1 MKSEMQHE
9 QHYIRFAIMVL
20 LSFGSM
26 YAFMYAMVDV
36 FGNVYPNL
44 NQAYMAGLMAAPMV
58 VFELV
63 LMGSMYPNKRLNIGI
78 IAVSVIVLALF
89 WVAVREQTAISNR
102 QFLRSMI
109 PHHAG
114 AILMCGK
121 ASISDSEIKKLC
133 HNILSSQQAQIDQ
146 MKGILQ
152 RLDE

>member
-1 MKSEMQHE
+1 MKSVMQHE
-9 QHYIRFAIMVL
+9 QHYIRFAIMIL

-26 YAFMYAMVDV
+26 YAFMYAMVNV

-44 NQAYMAGLMAAPMV
+44 NQAYMAGLMAAPMA

-78 IAVSVIVLALF
+78 IAVSVIALALF
-89 WVAVREQTAISNR
+89 WVGIRQQAAISDQ

-114 AILMCGK
+114 AILMCEQ
-121 ASISDSEIKKLC
+121 ASISDTEVKKLC
-133 HNILSSQQAQIDQ
+133 HNILSSQQAQIDE

-152 RLDE
+152 RLDK

>member
-1 MKSEMQHE
+1 MKSEVQHE
-9 QHYIRFAIMVL
+9 QPYFRFAIMVL

-58 VFELV
+58 VFEFV

-78 IAVSVIVLALF
+78 IAVSVVALALF
-89 WVAVREQTAISNR
+89 WLGVRHQAAISDR

-114 AILMCGK
+114 AILMCEQ
-121 ASISDSEIKKLC
+121 APISDAEIKKLC
-133 HNILSSQQAQIDQ
+133 HNIISSQQAEIDE

-152 RLDE
+152 RLGK